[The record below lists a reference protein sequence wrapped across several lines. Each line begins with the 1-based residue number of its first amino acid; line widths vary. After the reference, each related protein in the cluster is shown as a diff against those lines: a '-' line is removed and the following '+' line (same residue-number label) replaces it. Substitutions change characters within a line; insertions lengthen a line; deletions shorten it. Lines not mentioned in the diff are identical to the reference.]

1 MLQKLALVEEKK
13 ALFRQRLQMEKL
25 GHQRRQ
31 LLKQQHELASL
42 HSSRRILLHC
52 GWMPWSRLLLACR
65 ERLQSARGYY
75 KRRIAKSAVHVL
87 YIHTVDGKTTPRQH
101 ARSLSMQAA
110 QFRKKWQL
118 LSWWYFW
125 INMRRA
131 DHIYPHGLLRRALIS
146 LKEELLELRSLEKF
160 ADERNC
166 IRLYHQMWC
175 VWKQYVSSEKSAKLL
190 KYLET
195 DQKAS
200 LHARRAR
207 HVRVLKA
214 WKEGLAVLHYEKE
227 RSLHKAEAWIKIHS
241 WLNGLHQEKSCQL
254 D

>member
-1 MLQKLALVEEKK
+1 M
-13 ALFRQRLQMEKL
+13 F
-25 GHQRRQ
+25 
-31 LLKQQHELASL
+31 L
-42 HSSRRILLHC
+42 H
-52 GWMPWSRLLLACR
+52 R

-75 KRRIAKSAVHVL
+75 KRQIAKSAFHVL
-87 YIHTVDGKTTPRQH
+87 YTHTVDGKTTPRQH
-101 ARSLSMQAA
+101 ARSLSLQAA

-118 LSWWYFW
+118 LSWWHFW

-146 LKEELLELRSLEKF
+146 LKEELLELRLLEKF

-175 VWKQYVSSEKSAKLL
+175 AWKQYVSSEKSAKLL

-200 LHARRAR
+200 LHARRYNLQMR
-207 HVRVLKA
+207 KLSHCPT
-214 WKEGLAVLHYEKE
+214 
-227 RSLHKAEAWIKIHS
+227 S
-241 WLNGLHQEKSCQL
+241 
-254 D
+254 